1 MSEPLHPEHQDLLQ
15 FLYQFPIGVIAM
27 DDRGDV
33 SLINPA
39 ASNLLTPEIE
49 EGESVARP
57 LPLLRRLIPEL
68 VDKLEADPD
77 HVGMVTTGRGWTV
90 DGRDGTTRVAV
101 TAHRLRR
108 DHIMLSLTDVTE
120 ERRILNE
127 QRLRAQRLQR
137 ALLGH
142 TDATDL
148 QLSVAYLPANRED
161 LSGGDWYDVIR
172 LDDGRVALVVGDV
185 VGHDIEA
192 SATMGQLRAIVR
204 AFALIDADPTNVLQ
218 RTDAIARTIDDATCA
233 TIHYAVLDPTA
244 ATVTYASAGHP
255 PPLLIRADGGAE
267 LLSGGRRPAIAVS
280 KADGTGN
287 EAANLADGD
296 VLLLYT
302 DGLVERRGETLD
314 EGLTR
319 LTTTADGLRD
329 AGSTDELVERLTRGM
344 LEGTNHRDDVCV
356 LAVRHRADA
365 GPPSSRIPSSRAG
378 DPGVSA
384 SDVSGTADDHR

>member
-1 MSEPLHPEHQDLLQ
+1 MNEPLHPDHQDLLQ
-15 FLYQFPIGVIAM
+15 FLYQFPVGVIAM
-27 DDRGDV
+27 DNRGEV

-39 ASNLLTPEIE
+39 ASKLLTPEIE
-49 EGESVARP
+49 RGESVARP
-57 LPLLRRLIPEL
+57 FPLLRRLVPEL
-68 VDKLEADPD
+68 VEKLEADPD

-90 DGRDGTTRVAV
+90 DGRDGTTRLAV

-127 QRLRAQRLQR
+127 QRLRAKRLQR

-192 SATMGQLRAIVR
+192 STTMGQLRAVVR
-204 AFALIDADPTNVLQ
+204 AFALVDPEPTSVLH
-218 RTDAIARTIDDATCA
+218 RTDSIAQTIDDASCA
-233 TIHYAVLDPTA
+233 TIHYAVLDPAA

-255 PPLLIRADGGAE
+255 PPLLIRLHGGAE
-267 LLSGGRRPAIAVS
+267 LLSGGRRPAIAVTQ
-280 KADGTGN
+280 ADRTAN
-287 EAANLADGD
+287 ETAHLADGD
-296 VLLLYT
+296 LLVLYT
-302 DGLVERRGETLD
+302 DGLVERRNETLD
-314 EGLTR
+314 EGFAR

-329 AGSTDELVERLTRGM
+329 AGSVDELVEQLTRAM

-356 LAVRHRADA
+356 LAVRIRADA
-365 GPPSSRIPSSRAG
+365 RPRSPRPPMAVFDRHRLGYERGPGR
-378 DPGVSA
+378 
-384 SDVSGTADDHR
+384 